1 MTIKVGDEFPEV
13 QLKYVPYD
21 AAAPNACKGPQLL
34 DTKKAFSGK
43 KVVLIGVPGAFSP
56 TCSVQHI
63 PPYVAKADEL
73 KAKGVDLIVCV
84 SGNDFF
90 VMEAWGK
97 QEKVANKIL
106 MAGDA
111 NGDLGRATGL
121 SIDLSNAGLGAV
133 RLTRFV
139 AIIDNGKVAHLAVEP
154 DPTEVTVT
162 GADKTLSA
170 L

>member
-1 MTIKVGDEFPEV
+1 MSIKVGDEFPQV

-21 AAAPNACKGPQLL
+21 AAAPNACKGPELL
-34 DTKKAFSGK
+34 DTKKDFVGK
-43 KVVLIGVPGAFSP
+43 KVVLFGVPGAFSP
-56 TCSVQHI
+56 TCSVAHL
-63 PPYVAKADEL
+63 PSYVSKVDEL

-90 VMEAWGK
+90 VMDAWGK
-97 QEKVANKIL
+97 QEKVADKII

-121 SIDLSNAGLGAV
+121 SIDLSKVGLGAV
-133 RLTRFV
+133 RLTRFA
-139 AIIDNGKVAHLAVEP
+139 AIIDNGKVAHLDVES

-162 GADKTLSA
+162 GADSILSA

>member
-1 MTIKVGDEFPEV
+1 MTIKVGDEFPQV
-13 QLKYVPYD
+13 QLKYIPFDKSNPD
-21 AAAPNACKGPQLL
+21 ACTSPQIL
-34 DTKKAFSGK
+34 DTKKDFAGK

-56 TCSVQHI
+56 TCSVQHL
-63 PPYVAKADEL
+63 PAYVTKASEI
-73 KAKGVDLIVCV
+73 KGKGVDKIVCV

-90 VMEAWGK
+90 VMSAWGK
-97 QEKVANKIL
+97 DEGVQDKII

-121 SIDLSNAGLGAV
+121 SLDLSKVAMGPV

-139 AIIDNGKVAHLAVEP
+139 AIIDNGKVTHLSIEP
-154 DPTEVTVT
+154 DPTDVTVT
-162 GADKTLSA
+162 GADNVLSA

>member
-1 MTIKVGDEFPEV
+1 MTIKIGDEFPQV

-34 DTKKAFSGK
+34 DTKKDFAGK
-43 KVVLIGVPGAFSP
+43 KVVIVGVPGAFSP
-56 TCSVQHI
+56 TCSAQHL
-63 PPYVAKADEL
+63 PAYVSKVDEI

-90 VMEAWGK
+90 VMDAWGK
-97 QEKVANKIL
+97 QQKVDGKII

-121 SIDLSNAGLGAV
+121 ALDLSKVGLGPV
-133 RLTRFV
+133 RLTRFA
-139 AIIDNGKVAHLAVEP
+139 AIVDNGKVSYLAVEP
-154 DPTEVTVT
+154 DSSEVAVS
-162 GADKTLSA
+162 GAGDVLAA